1 MSRSDRDRLLDV
13 LEAGAAIAEHLQR
26 GPLSDGL
33 VFDAVR
39 VRLIEVGEAVKDV
52 SPGLLAH
59 QPSIPWRQV
68 AAMRDQLAHRYFD
81 TSHAIVTQTVGADLV
96 ELLPASRSLL
106 AVLDAQG

>member
-39 VRLIEVGEAVKDV
+39 VRLIEIGEAVKDV
-52 SPGLLAH
+52 SPELLS
-59 QPSIPWRQV
+59 QQSSIPWRQV
-68 AAMRDQLAHRYFD
+68 AAMRKQLAHCHYD
-81 TSHAIVTQTVGADLV
+81 TSQAIVSQTVSADLV
-96 ELLPASRSLL
+96 ELLAATGSLL
-106 AVLDAQG
+106 AVLDAQN